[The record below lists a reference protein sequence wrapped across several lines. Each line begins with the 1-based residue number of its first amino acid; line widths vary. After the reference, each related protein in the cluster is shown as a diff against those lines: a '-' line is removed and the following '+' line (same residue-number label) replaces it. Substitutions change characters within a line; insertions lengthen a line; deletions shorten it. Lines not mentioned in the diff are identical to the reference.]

1 MDFGVYPPE
10 INSGRMYAGPGAGPM
25 LAAAAAWDEVA
36 SELDATAAAYGSVI
50 SELGGLWTGPSAL
63 SMMAA
68 VNPYVAW
75 LQTTAARAE
84 DTAAQARAAVAAY
97 EAAFAATVPP
107 PVIAANRSLLMALIA
122 TNFFGQNTPAIAA
135 TEAQY
140 AEMWAQDA
148 AAMYGYAG
156 SSAAATT
163 LTPFT
168 PAPRDTDPG
177 GQAAAAGHT
186 GGTVAGNVQ
195 STVGSVPQNIS
206 AVPAALQS
214 AATGVPTAAADPPA
228 PLSALDL
235 VSYLVAIF
243 ISVPGDLAEFVANA
257 PFLILTV
264 PDLFPTI
271 IIDTSTAV
279 HTDHILSAWQGVHD
293 WPWLTPMP
301 PEEFPAIITN
311 PGSLAGAGVSAGLG
325 QANTIGAMSVPSAWT
340 IAAPEVRPAALRM
353 PLPPEAPVGAAA
365 VEAVEAGSEGA
376 FGDVAMAG
384 MAGASMGG
392 AAGTGACRG
401 GGAAT
406 TGTRVAAR
414 APGGPVTGRAA
425 PAAGNGKAS
434 PDQPRTVVTGVAARI
449 REIARLRAQGE
460 LTDEEYTEQKNRLL
474 GL

>member
-84 DTAAQARAAVAAY
+84 DTAAQARAVVAAY

-177 GQAAAAGHT
+177 GQ
-186 GGTVAGNVQ
+186 

-214 AATGVPTAAADPPA
+214 AATGAPTAAAGPPA

-235 VSYLVAIF
+235 VSYLLAIF
-243 ISVPGDLAEFVANA
+243 VSVPGDLAEFFANA

-279 HTDHILSAWQGVHD
+279 HTDHILSGWQGVHD
-293 WPWLTPMP
+293 WPWLQPMP
-301 PEEFPAIITN
+301 PEQFPAIITN
-311 PGSLAGAGVSAGLG
+311 PGPLAASGVAAGLG

-365 VEAVEAGSEGA
+365 VAAVEAGSQGA
-376 FGDVAMAG
+376 FGEAALAG

-392 AAGTGACRG
+392 AAGAGAGRD
-401 GGAAT
+401 GGAVT

-425 PAAGNGKAS
+425 SAAGNGNAS

-449 REIARLRAQGE
+449 REIVRLRAQGE
-460 LTDEEYTEQKNRLL
+460 LTDEEFAEQKNRLL

>member
-25 LAAAAAWDEVA
+25 LAAAAAWDELA
-36 SELDATAAAYGSVI
+36 SELDATAAAYRSVI

-68 VNPYVAW
+68 VNPYMAW

-84 DTAAQARAAVAAY
+84 DTAAQVRAAVAAY
-97 EAAFAATVPP
+97 DTAFAATVPP
-107 PVIAANRSLLMALIA
+107 PVVAANRSLLMALIA

-168 PAPRDTDPG
+168 PARRDTDPG
-177 GQAAAAGHT
+177 GQAGQAGGAAAGNVQ
-186 GGTVAGNVQ
+186 GTVAGA
-195 STVGSVPQNIS
+195 PQTMS

-243 ISVPGDLAEFVANA
+243 ISVPGDLAEFFANA

-279 HTDHILSAWQGVHD
+279 HTDHILSGWQGVHD

-325 QANTIGAMSVPSAWT
+325 QANAVGVMSVPSAWT

-376 FGDVAMAG
+376 FGDVAVAG

-392 AAGTGACRG
+392 AAGTGAG
-401 GGAAT
+401 GGVGAAT

-414 APGGPVTGRAA
+414 APGGPATGRAA